1 MSIDAVRRKHETRL
15 MKLPN
20 VTGIGTGRR
29 SGRDVIKVFVT
40 RKVSESALQP
50 DEIVPKSL
58 DGVET
63 DVEEVGEIT
72 AQSH

>member
-1 MSIDAVRRKHETRL
+1 MSIEAVRRKHEKRL

-20 VTGIGTGRR
+20 VTGIGIGRR

-40 RKVSESALQP
+40 LKVSESALQP

-72 AQSH
+72 AQSQ

>member
-1 MSIDAVRRKHETRL
+1 MSIDAVRTKHEERL

-20 VTGIGTGRR
+20 VTGIGIGRR
-29 SGRDVIKVFVT
+29 SGREVIKVFVT

-50 DEIVPKSL
+50 DEIVPKNL
-58 DGVET
+58 EGVET

-72 AQSH
+72 AQSE

>member
-1 MSIDAVRRKHETRL
+1 MSIDAVRRKHEKRL

-40 RKVSESALQP
+40 RKVSESALQQ

-72 AQSH
+72 VQSQ

>member
-1 MSIDAVRRKHETRL
+1 MIIDAVRRKHEDRL

-20 VTGIGTGRR
+20 VTGIGIGRR

-40 RKVSESALQP
+40 RKVSESALRP
-50 DEIVPKSL
+50 HEIVPKSL

-72 AQSH
+72 AQSQ

>member
-1 MSIDAVRRKHETRL
+1 MSIDAVRTKHEERL

-20 VTGIGTGRR
+20 VTGIGIGRR

-40 RKVSESALQP
+40 RKMSESALQP

-58 DGVET
+58 EGVET
-63 DVEEVGEIT
+63 DVEEVGGIT
-72 AQSH
+72 AQSQ